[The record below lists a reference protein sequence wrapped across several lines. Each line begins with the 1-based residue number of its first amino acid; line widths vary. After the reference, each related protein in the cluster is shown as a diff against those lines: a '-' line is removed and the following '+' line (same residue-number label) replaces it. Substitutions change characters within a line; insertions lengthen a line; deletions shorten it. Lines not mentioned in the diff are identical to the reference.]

1 MIGSRFEAIAIN
13 VIPFLRR
20 VNSFALILGLTSSLA
35 LQFNSLIVL
44 AKSGIVLAIAI
55 FIIFFTGYSSLS
67 VALAL
72 PEDGKVIACDV
83 SEEYT
88 SIARRYWEKAEVAH
102 KIDLY
107 IAPAIQTLD
116 RILAEGQANT
126 FDFAFIDADKE
137 NYDGYYERSLQ
148 LVRKG
153 GLIAIDNV
161 LWSGRVID
169 PEFQDADTLAIHA
182 LNEKLHQDQRISLS
196 LLPVSDGLTLAL
208 KL

>member
-102 KIDLY
+102 KIDL
-107 IAPAIQTLD
+107 
-116 RILAEGQANT
+116 
-126 FDFAFIDADKE
+126 
-137 NYDGYYERSLQ
+137 
-148 LVRKG
+148 
-153 GLIAIDNV
+153 
-161 LWSGRVID
+161 
-169 PEFQDADTLAIHA
+169 
-182 LNEKLHQDQRISLS
+182 
-196 LLPVSDGLTLAL
+196 
-208 KL
+208 